1 MNGNLLATV
10 ASLRSLLNT
19 LELQVASADK
29 QLAGVRALL
38 GVPSSVVTTPQA
50 APSVP
55 SSYSPTSV
63 QTSTA
68 SAPAGVLGDL
78 GSTLSGALQATSGLV
93 SAGASVASDIAGAA
107 AAVGAASHPAKNLN
121 QS

>member
-19 LELQVASADK
+19 LELQVTQADS
-29 QLAGVRALL
+29 QLASVRALL

-55 SSYSPTSV
+55 SSYSPAAPRSFTG
-63 QTSTA
+63 
-68 SAPAGVLGDL
+68 SAPSGVLGDL
-78 GSTLSGALQATSGLV
+78 GNTLGGAIQAASGLV
-93 SAGASVASDIAGAA
+93 SAGASVASDVAGAA
-107 AAVGAASHPAKNLN
+107 AAVGAASHVKG
-121 QS
+121 